1 MASFAKIGL
10 NGEVLKVIAVDNS
23 VITDSNGIE
32 QEKLGIDFLTELYN
46 WPVWK
51 QTSYNTIAGKH
62 FTEGEDGVP
71 IESEDQS
78 KAFRKNHAS
87 LGGRYDSDR
96 DAFFEKKPFRSW
108 ILNED
113 TCVWEAPV
121 ARPTDGNMYN
131 WNEETQQWDVDNS
144 E

>member
-1 MASFAKIGL
+1 MASFAKLGL
-10 NGEVLKVIAVDNS
+10 NGEVLQVLAVDNS

-32 QEKLGIDFLTELYN
+32 KEKLGIDFLTELYN

-62 FTEGEDGVP
+62 FTADENGVP

-96 DAFFEKKPFRSW
+96 DAFIGKKPYPSW
-108 ILNED
+108 ILNET
-113 TCVWEAPV
+113 TCRWEAPV
-121 ARPTDGNMYN
+121 VKPDDGKMYV
-131 WNEETQQWDVDNS
+131 WNETTQQWDIDNS
-144 E
+144 

>member
-1 MASFAKIGL
+1 MASFAKIGA
-10 NGEVLKVIAVDNS
+10 NGEVLEVVSVHNT
-23 VITDSNGIE
+23 VITDSNGNE
-32 QEKLGIDFLTELYN
+32 KEKLGVDFLNELFN
-46 WPVWK
+46 WPLWK

-62 FTEGEDGVP
+62 FTADENGVP

-96 DAFFEKKPFRSW
+96 DAFISKKPYASW
-108 ILNED
+108 ILNET
-113 TCVWEAPV
+113 TCDWEAPV
-121 ARPTDGNMYN
+121 VKPDDGQKYL
-131 WNEETQQWDVDNS
+131 WNEETKQWDLN